1 MMHTMFNIVLTAL
14 LLLTVQTPSPTQALP
29 RGQIADAVACAGDPS
44 QSYSLYL
51 PSDYSDDRAWP
62 LLMGFHPAGRGR
74 AIVETYQAAAEKYG
88 YIVVASNNSRN
99 GPWEVSAKAI
109 TAMTGDVSRRFKIAA
124 GRYYMTG
131 HSGGSRV
138 ALQVALASKKIDGV
152 IASSAGYPDSQPRKS
167 VPFVIYGTAGTE
179 DFNYIEMKLLGREL
193 KTPHH
198 IVIFEGGHTLPP
210 VPVATQA
217 IEWLE
222 VQAMAVGTRV
232 KDLALVERLYG
243 AAVAAAEQLTSPAE
257 QAEALEAVVA
267 DFAGVRDVSALKAR
281 VDALAND
288 KDTKKVLSQRRSSDF
303 AEARLMNELIELEAG
318 IPDETTRAV
327 SLARLRDTLSKA
339 YKQATA
345 PEDSPQRQQSRRVIR
360 AITAG
365 SIERVQ
371 DPEYRK
377 MLEGFRLPST
387 GRGRS

>member
-1 MMHTMFNIVLTAL
+1 MWLVSQMPLAS
-14 LLLTVQTPSPTQALP
+14 QPLP
-29 RGQIADAVACAGDPS
+29 RGQIVDSVVCAGDAS
-44 QSYSLYL
+44 QSYALYL
-51 PSDYSDDRAWP
+51 PSDYSPDRAWP
-62 LLMGFHPAGRGR
+62 LLMGFHPGGRGR
-74 AIVETYQAAAEKYG
+74 AIVETYQEAAEKYG

-99 GPWEVSAKAI
+99 GPWEIAAKAI
-109 TAMTGDVSRRFKIAA
+109 SAMTGDVSQRFRIAA

-167 VPFVIYGTAGTE
+167 VPFVIFGTAGTE
-179 DFNYIEMKLLGREL
+179 DFNYIEMQLLGREL

-198 IVIFEGGHTLPP
+198 VVIFEGGHTLPP
-210 VPVATQA
+210 IPVATQA

-222 VQAMAVGTRV
+222 IQAMASGTRA
-232 KDLALVERLYG
+232 KDLALIERLYG
-243 AAVAAAEQLTSPAE
+243 AAVASAERLPTPAE
-257 QAEALEAVVA
+257 RAEALEAVVA
-267 DFAGVRDVSALKAR
+267 DFSAVRDVSALKAR
-281 VDALAND
+281 VDALTSD
-288 KDTKKVLSQRRSSDF
+288 KNVKKAMAQRRSSDF

-318 IPDETTRAV
+318 ILDETTRGV
-327 SLARLRDTLSKA
+327 SLARLRDTLAKA

-365 SIERVQ
+365 SVERVQ

-377 MLEGFRLPST
+377 MLDGFRLPAG
-387 GRGRS
+387 GRGRNDHDRG